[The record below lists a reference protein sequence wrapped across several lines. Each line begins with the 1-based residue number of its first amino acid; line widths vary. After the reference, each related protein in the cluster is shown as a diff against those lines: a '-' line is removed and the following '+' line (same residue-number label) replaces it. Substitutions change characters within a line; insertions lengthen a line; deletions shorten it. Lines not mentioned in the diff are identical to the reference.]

1 MDNDLTCHLT
11 SSFVHHIP
19 CLDYCGSCFNLS
31 CYAFVFCSAASH
43 PFFLDCL
50 LLSLSWWHV
59 YLLLFLYGFVMATS
73 FGSQGLMVNVM
84 VEIIGLLGWRR
95 FVNYLYPLSVFLS
108 VHTNIHRCAW
118 GVNGLS
124 CTTTVI
130 CQGGHGNMVFCM
142 LVWTFVFNFLL
153 VVIFPLNKFSAND
166 SILLGKLVLY
176 SVIG

>member
-1 MDNDLTCHLT
+1 MLCRHFGLALQNVFFFPTLQLNLRCFFSVWFCCLAAEHLCWFAAFLLEVCFWIFYFVLSHMSSYIDSCMENDLTCHLI

-84 VEIIGLLGWRR
+84 VEIIGLLG
-95 FVNYLYPLSVFLS
+95 
-108 VHTNIHRCAW
+108 
-118 GVNGLS
+118 
-124 CTTTVI
+124 
-130 CQGGHGNMVFCM
+130 
-142 LVWTFVFNFLL
+142 
-153 VVIFPLNKFSAND
+153 
-166 SILLGKLVLY
+166 
-176 SVIG
+176 